1 MSRGQLFDH
10 ISALVDRIYG
20 EPLKPLQMQTV
31 INLVHRQHTFVLAG
45 TGFGKTRIA
54 EVYWHLFPASKK
66 PVILV
71 LNPLDTLGNNQV
83 AEKKAAKI
91 KAVNLTKMNMTVKI
105 EKEVIQG
112 KYGFVYLSPEV
123 LLNNAMFRR
132 AFFDKQFQSKLVLSV
147 VDEAHMIYIWGLVAS
162 GLGKKITSHVKLQ
175 DRGVFRPSY
184 GDLGARL
191 LAAHGVPILLLS
203 ATCRPI
209 AIDKILASLRILPED
224 MTIIRGELTRP
235 EIRLIR
241 VPMQSSLGS
250 CNDLKR
256 VFGPR
261 TMIPDDQ
268 IPATLIYSP
277 TRNLTWQALKAINE
291 SREIRGGHHDPASP
305 FARRFHSTT
314 GDLDKFDIIEGF
326 EQSNFPVVSCTM
338 ALGLGQNWKRVQRVV
353 HLGRGDPSSICQMI
367 GRCGRGDDNPG
378 LGIMFVEKNRRT
390 GKNKISDFPN
400 HRAFENG
407 YIPSD
412 DDRMDALAI
421 TPVCLRV
428 AFALDNMLGYIP
440 LSNDDPNVISE
451 KNREANNGFA
461 RCLCSNCEPESAED
475 LVLGLKYLSIANFKP
490 NIVNPELDFLL
501 PVLPLPPKL
510 TQPRSCIN
518 KKTGS
523 APLDGELENLAVE
536 LVKWFAGYYKENISP
551 SHAEFKPGERF
562 RLFDARRM
570 ALAHHN
576 NLSADLLEKAIG
588 GESIDGQ
595 MDFLQSRIDEYVK
608 TERFL
613 DYLSKINEAREQG
626 GAKKIAAAAKK
637 QAAMARRAEKAIQK
651 ELKAQE
657 ARRKEA
663 SRPKNKPAPTRQ
675 SARNIQN
682 KRKQDEA
689 ERESNKRA
697 RSSSAHPPAE
707 K

>member
-1 MSRGQLFDH
+1 
-10 ISALVDRIYG
+10 
-20 EPLKPLQMQTV
+20 
-31 INLVHRQHTFVLAG
+31 
-45 TGFGKTRIA
+45 
-54 EVYWHLFPASKK
+54 
-66 PVILV
+66 
-71 LNPLDTLGNNQV
+71 
-83 AEKKAAKI
+83 
-91 KAVNLTKMNMTVKI
+91 
-105 EKEVIQG
+105 
-112 KYGFVYLSPEV
+112 
-123 LLNNAMFRR
+123 
-132 AFFDKQFQSKLVLSV
+132 
-147 VDEAHMIYIWGLVAS
+147 
-162 GLGKKITSHVKLQ
+162 
-175 DRGVFRPSY
+175 
-184 GDLGARL
+184 
-191 LAAHGVPILLLS
+191 
-203 ATCRPI
+203 
-209 AIDKILASLRILPED
+209 
-224 MTIIRGELTRP
+224 
-235 EIRLIR
+235 
-241 VPMQSSLGS
+241 
-250 CNDLKR
+250 
-256 VFGPR
+256 
-261 TMIPDDQ
+261 MIPDDQ

-367 GRCGRGDDNPG
+367 GRCGGDDNPG

-510 TQPRSCIN
+510 TQPRS
-518 KKTGS
+518 
-523 APLDGELENLAVE
+523 
-536 LVKWFAGYYKENISP
+536 P

-675 SARNIQN
+675 SARNIQ
-682 KRKQDEA
+682 KQTEA
-689 ERESNKRA
+689 R
-697 RSSSAHPPAE
+697 
-707 K
+707 